1 MHKQCIHNKKYES
14 EDTDMNSKWA
24 YGFKL
29 NYEGAGVGMNVLGSD
44 KTFWYDD
51 NSANLLFLAL
61 S

>member
-1 MHKQCIHNKKYES
+1 
-14 EDTDMNSKWA
+14 MNSKWA

-51 NSANLLFLAL
+51 DNSANLLFLAL